1 MAKEIILNVKI
12 ESQGVVENLAQ
23 IEDSIAKV
31 NKQRDELINSKATPD
46 ALVKGLEEIDL
57 ELEALN
63 STYDKLIKTTK
74 SYKAAKAEEVVANDA
89 AKASL
94 DKAKIAAE
102 RFEKAQKNLEGI
114 TKTIAGSVGIAT
126 AALATFGVKNE
137 EVEKA
142 LLKVQAASAFAS
154 GIKDLQ
160 EGFKS
165 LTEASNML
173 NASLLKNPYVLV
185 AAGLVAL
192 VAVFVNLE
200 NIVALVTGDI
210 SELTLAKDAL
220 NKIGVEAVKNYG
232 KEKVALE
239 ELFKPL
245 SDVTLSSEKK
255 SNIISEINEKYGAYL
270 PNLLTE
276 KSTNEEIAA
285 AYDLVNASL
294 IRKSIT
300 QAKVAALEEATV
312 KRLQE
317 LLAAE
322 KRRQG
327 LIAQGNKEEFIAKTI
342 NSQLKSSEDAYNA
355 NIKAINEA
363 SKALESQFGIS
374 EELGKQ
380 IDKQSE
386 KQKTNNV
393 EKIKSD
399 NKVVDNT
406 KKNADDLKKSQDE
419 ALITLQNNLNA
430 EVEAVKKTQ
439 QDKVNLLN
447 QEFLDGKMSYET
459 LQAEKILLEKEANEA
474 IIKVRDDFRLTDVE
488 KLKIGLDNYKKLTD
502 ANQKEITA
510 VTKANADI
518 DINLKKGVNDFEKKT
533 AEELADFESKLRA
546 DKLAAELKEEEDR
559 KKRREKETEEEKK
572 RRLEE
577 REAAIQFGADSLS
590 ALSTLSNIFFKNK
603 SAKAKGNAKEEEEIA
618 RKQFKI
624 NKAFQIGQAVIN
636 GIQSV
641 LAITSTAV
649 DPTGISTLLRIGSQV
664 ALNAASIAQIAATK
678 FEGGGSGGSSAPS
691 APTSSLGASGSI
703 TPTIFQPTAFGTGAN
718 QQQTFGGQGGNG
730 GGNVLRAYVSET
742 DLTTTS
748 RRLGGIRNAS
758 EL

>member
-559 KKRREKETEEEKK
+559 KKRRKKETEEEKK

-577 REAAIQFGADSLS
+577 RDAAIQFGADSLS

-678 FEGGGSGGSSAPS
+678 FEGGASATT
-691 APTSSLGASGSI
+691 PTSPTPSLGASGSI
-703 TPTIFQPTAFGTGAN
+703 APTNFQPTAFGTSAN